1 MNGTLLFRYE
11 TRRMV
16 LGLILQYAMFYN
28 AKCAFLFFFSWNW
41 WFGGCTIGYFVFAN
55 MLFSVQW
62 LTDLSRNFVFV
73 LFTFFKYVLRYRVCL
88 IFFNCLFCFLFFQLV
103 LLFPLGWFCGSLL
116 LFVVEV
122 VAFSPL
128 DLRGVVACMYLGVG
142 CLYVGCRDVCGHFF
156 WRSNDF
162 LVDPV
167 VGNSI
172 VDDLRRALH

>member
-1 MNGTLLFRYE
+1 MNGTLHFRYE

-28 AKCAFLFFFSWNW
+28 AKCAFFVFFSWIW

-88 IFFNCLFCFLFFQLV
+88 IFFNCLFCFFV
-103 LLFPLGWFCGSLL
+103 LSTGTTFPSWLILRIAFIVCCRGGRLLAPWSPWRCRVYVLGCR
-116 LFVVEV
+116 LFV
-122 VAFSPL
+122 
-128 DLRGVVACMYLGVG
+128 
-142 CLYVGCRDVCGHFF
+142 CGM
-156 WRSNDF
+156 
-162 LVDPV
+162 
-167 VGNSI
+167 
-172 VDDLRRALH
+172 

>member
-1 MNGTLLFRYE
+1 MPCSTMR
-11 TRRMV
+11 
-16 LGLILQYAMFYN
+16 N
-28 AKCAFLFFFSWNW
+28 AHFLFFFLG
-41 WFGGCTIGYFVFAN
+41 FGGLGDVQLVTLYSLTCF
-55 MLFSVQW
+55 FSVQW

-88 IFFNCLFCFLFFQLV
+88 IFFNCLFWFLFFQLV

>member
-1 MNGTLLFRYE
+1 MPCSTMR
-11 TRRMV
+11 
-16 LGLILQYAMFYN
+16 N
-28 AKCAFLFFFSWNW
+28 AHFLFFFLG
-41 WFGGCTIGYFVFAN
+41 FGGLGDVQLVTLYSLTCFLFLFNDLLIYLEILFLSYLLSLSMFYVIAFVWYSSTAC
-55 MLFSVQW
+55 SV
-62 LTDLSRNFVFV
+62 
-73 LFTFFKYVLRYRVCL
+73 
-88 IFFNCLFCFLFFQLV
+88 FLFFQLV

-122 VAFSPL
+122 VAFSPH